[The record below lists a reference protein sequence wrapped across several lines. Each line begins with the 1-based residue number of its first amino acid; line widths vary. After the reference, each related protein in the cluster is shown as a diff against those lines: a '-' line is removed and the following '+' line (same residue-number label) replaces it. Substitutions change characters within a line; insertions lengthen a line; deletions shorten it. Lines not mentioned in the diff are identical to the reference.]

1 MRDLGRLLVCAAL
14 LWGVPGCPTPTE
26 KRRLETERLDTK
38 RLDDFYE
45 GEWVKCVNDL
55 GMDRCRIIQETGFR
69 QCKNHRSVGGH
80 SDIAGCMDARFKD
93 RFATLPEKGE
103 GTPPVE
109 EAPLPV
115 EAPETPGAALSEK
128 F

>member
-1 MRDLGRLLVCAAL
+1 MFDFGKLFLCGTL
-14 LWGVPGCPTPTE
+14 LWGVAGCESSKAE
-26 KRRLETERLDTK
+26 KQRLEKERLDTK

-69 QCKNHRSVGGH
+69 QCKNHRTAGGT
-80 SDIAGCMDARFKD
+80 SDVVGCMDERFRD
-93 RFATLPEKGE
+93 RFIALPK
-103 GTPPVE
+103 E
-109 EAPLPV
+109 EAPPLPI
-115 EAPETPGAALSEK
+115 EAPEAPEAPIKEN